1 MFSKVLLRKKP
12 WQKKNRGLIM
22 RLMARETRPYLSAIT
37 KLSQQRVLRPRDEK
51 LL

>member
-1 MFSKVLLRKKP
+1 MFSKVLLRKNLGR
-12 WQKKNRGLIM
+12 KKNGSLIM